1 MELSPTAY
9 VILGMLR
16 NEPRSGYEI
25 KRVVDRSTRFFW
37 AASYG
42 QIYPELRALAEAGLV
57 EGESRP
63 TGGRRR
69 TVYRLTDAGREE
81 LRRWLDRPPDRL
93 ELRDEGLLK
102 LFFAGAAEPGKA
114 VELIDA
120 KRRLMEEKLAALREI
135 EPYAAAAASS
145 DPFPYLVLR
154 YGVESSEWV
163 IGWCERAR
171 AELAA
176 ANSTPQDTERSA
188 V

>member
-1 MELSPTAY
+1 MEHSPTAY

-16 NEPRSGYEI
+16 NRPRSGYDI
-25 KRVVDRSTRFFW
+25 KSRVDRSTRFFW

-42 QIYPELRALAEAGLV
+42 QIYPELRALARAGLV
-57 EGESRP
+57 EGEARP

-93 ELRDEGLLK
+93 ELRDERLLK
-102 LFFAGAAEPGKA
+102 LFFAGAAGRGKA

-163 IGWCERAR
+163 IAWFERAR

-176 ANSTPQDTERSA
+176 GRSTPHETEGRA

>member
-1 MELSPTAY
+1 MDLSPTAY

-16 NEPRSGYEI
+16 NEPRSGYEV
-25 KRVVDRSTRFFW
+25 KQVVDGPTRFFW

-42 QIYPELRALAEAGLV
+42 QIYPELQRLAKAGLV
-57 EGESRP
+57 EGESEP
-63 TGGRRR
+63 TGGRKRN
-69 TVYRLTDAGREE
+69 VYRLTDAGREE
-81 LRRWLDRPPDRL
+81 LRRWLDRPPERL

-114 VELIDA
+114 VEIIDA
-120 KRRLMEEKLAALREI
+120 KRRLTEEKLAALREI

-163 IGWCERAR
+163 IAWCERVR
-171 AELAA
+171 AELAGA
-176 ANSTPQDTERSA
+176 RSMSNERERRRA
-188 V
+188 

>member
-16 NEPRSGYEI
+16 NGPQSGYEI
-25 KRVVDRSTRFFW
+25 KRAVDHSTRFFW

-42 QIYPELRALAEAGLV
+42 QIYPELTRLAKAGLV
-57 EGESRP
+57 EGHSQP

-69 TVYRLTDAGREE
+69 TAYRLTDAGREE
-81 LRRWLDRPPDRL
+81 LRRWLDRPPERL

-114 VELIDA
+114 VEIIDA
-120 KRRLMEEKLAALREI
+120 KRRLVEEKLAALRKI
-135 EPYAAAAASS
+135 EPYAAAAAST

-154 YGVESSEWV
+154 YGIESSEWV
-163 IGWCERAR
+163 IAWCERAR
-171 AELAA
+171 AELKG
-176 ANSTPQDTERSA
+176 TRSKPKKTKRSVA
-188 V
+188 

>member
-16 NEPRSGYEI
+16 HEPRSGYEI
-25 KRVVDRSTRFFW
+25 KQAVDSSTRFFW

-42 QIYPELRALAEAGLV
+42 QIYPELAKLAEAGLV
-57 EGESRP
+57 EGEAQP
-63 TGGRRR
+63 TGGRKR
-69 TVYRLTDAGREE
+69 TVYRLTGAGRDE
-81 LRRWLDRPPDRL
+81 LLNWLDEAAVRL

-114 VELIDA
+114 IEIIEA
-120 KRRLMEEKLAALREI
+120 KQRLMQEKLAALRAI
-135 EPYAAAAASS
+135 EPHAADAAPS

-163 IGWCERAR
+163 IEWCKRAL
-171 AELAA
+171 AELRKAK
-176 ANSTPQDTERSA
+176 
-188 V
+188 